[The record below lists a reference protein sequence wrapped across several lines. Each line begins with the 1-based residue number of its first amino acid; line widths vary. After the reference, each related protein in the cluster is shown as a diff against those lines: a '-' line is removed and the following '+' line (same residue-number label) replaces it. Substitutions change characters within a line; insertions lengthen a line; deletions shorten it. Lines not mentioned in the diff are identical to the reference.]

1 MSQVGKVVYSGR
13 KGGRMGL
20 KPMMV
25 AMDGEFDFH
34 DEEIMK

>member
-1 MSQVGKVVYSGR
+1 MSQVGEVVYLGR
-13 KGGRMGL
+13 RGERMGL
-20 KPMMV
+20 RLKMV